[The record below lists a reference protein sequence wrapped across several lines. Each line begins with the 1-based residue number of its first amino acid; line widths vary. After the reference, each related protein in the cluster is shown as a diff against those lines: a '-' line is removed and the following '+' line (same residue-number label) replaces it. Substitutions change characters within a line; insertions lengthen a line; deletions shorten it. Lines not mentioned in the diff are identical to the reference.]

1 MLLQHTVFQMTI
13 DAISGKSIVEP
24 KVAVTRF
31 LSDMATAAKRTFPAW
46 HETLTVGIEE
56 CALSFDEKRS
66 VIEVHPLDDYYFAGV
81 VALET
86 SKIRKMFQDDQAR
99 ELLSLIGEHV
109 DAVAGRKDRTIS
121 DLVFFIIS
129 RVDLAIT
136 TNSQKMP
143 YDQVVKTILV
153 RLGIDKVEATEHL
166 MSDALYRHT
175 LGEPLALGIPHWWA
189 TFKSKYSL
197 GNPAAEATDDPT
209 NLQSIANTKPTK
221 SVRRKVPR
229 RAAAF

>member
-1 MLLQHTVFQMTI
+1 MAI
-13 DAISGKSIVEP
+13 DAISGKPLVEP
-24 KVAVTRF
+24 KAAVTRF
-31 LSDMATAAKRTFPAW
+31 LSDMATAAKRTFPSW
-46 HETLTVGIEE
+46 QETLTLGIEE

-81 VALET
+81 VALEA
-86 SKIRKMFQDDQAR
+86 SKIKKLFPDDQAH
-99 ELLSLIGEHV
+99 ELISLIAEHV
-109 DAVAGRKDRTIS
+109 DAAADRKDRAIS

-129 RVDLAIT
+129 RIDLAIT

-153 RLGIDKVEATEHL
+153 RMGIDKIEATKHL

-197 GNPAAEATDDPT
+197 GTPAPLTDTPEQPASLRPVASRNPANA
-209 NLQSIANTKPTK
+209 
-221 SVRRKVPR
+221 VRRKAPR